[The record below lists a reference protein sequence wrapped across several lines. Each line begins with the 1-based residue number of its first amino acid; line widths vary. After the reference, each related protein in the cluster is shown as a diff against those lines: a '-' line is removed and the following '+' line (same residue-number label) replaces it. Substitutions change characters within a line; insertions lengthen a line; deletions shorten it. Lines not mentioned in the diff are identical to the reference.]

1 MNYFPHIVIL
11 KFKNSTMNTEKYLL
25 VFKDNFFNTIGTWV
39 TKNEN
44 LKKIPY
50 FTIIGFIL
58 IVQLTSCLP
67 PLMTAISKNDTSK
80 MESLI
85 AGGARLN
92 GDGIHVSPLYW
103 AVNENKVEA
112 VRILL
117 NHGADVNKGNPSG
130 TKNDWT
136 PMHLAVKNGNTEIV
150 KLLIDKGANLNLLN
164 PLKQTP
170 LMIAQENGSTII
182 INMLKNAENI
192 KNNQFSEKDE
202 KYSLT
207 VDDKKENAAVVDNK
221 VKPILSD
228 ADENVPVNSLSRTNT
243 YALIIGNEDYS
254 SFQTELS
261 TEANVDFAINDA
273 KIFKEYCNKT
283 LGIPEKQIKLLTNAT
298 FGQMSQGLS
307 WLSNLANVDNGKAEL
322 IFYYSGHGLPDETT
336 KEPYIIPVDISGSN
350 ITQAIKLNDVY
361 TKLTEHPALKVT
373 AFIDACFS
381 GGARNQSLMALKSV
395 KIKPKESTLSGNIVV
410 ISSSTGDESSGVY
423 KEKQHGYMTYFLL
436 KKLKETKGD
445 VTLNELGSYIIESVK
460 KESALDGKI
469 QTPQVLYS
477 PVIEEQWKNWKLK

>member
-1 MNYFPHIVIL
+1 
-11 KFKNSTMNTEKYLL
+11 MNTEKYLL